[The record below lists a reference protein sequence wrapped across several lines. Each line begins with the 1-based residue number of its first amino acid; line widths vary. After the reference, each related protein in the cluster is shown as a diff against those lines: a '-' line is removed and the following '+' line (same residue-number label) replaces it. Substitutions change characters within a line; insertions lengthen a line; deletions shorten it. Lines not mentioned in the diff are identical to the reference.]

1 MCNMSYVFRHLYNQT
16 KLKNQL
22 MFERVKSFVVHVV
35 LSLYE
40 HLTSEFGSLTGAKFI
55 RVFFFFHMHDA

>member
-1 MCNMSYVFRHLYNQT
+1 
-16 KLKNQL
+16 